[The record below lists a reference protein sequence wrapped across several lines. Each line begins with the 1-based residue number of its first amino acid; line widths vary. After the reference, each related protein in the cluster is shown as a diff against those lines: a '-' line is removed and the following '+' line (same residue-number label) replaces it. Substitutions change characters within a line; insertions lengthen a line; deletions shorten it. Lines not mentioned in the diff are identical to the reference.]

1 MNYSDDNDND
11 NDNDYAY
18 AGEDRERKPT
28 PIRQTMSIKV
38 VAGELVISTAKAP
51 PKETKSAAK

>member
-1 MNYSDDNDND
+1 MNYSDDND